1 MKVKWI
7 ADNRI
12 LPDQG
17 LVKKDDLLVVN
28 EELGNQLISQ
38 SLGKE
43 IKEIKEVKEKK
54 TKIVKDKG
62 GK

>member
-1 MKVKWI
+1 VKIKWI
-7 ADNRI
+7 GDNRI

-17 LVKKDDLLVVN
+17 LVKKDDILIVN

-38 SLGKE
+38 GLG
-43 IKEIKEVKEKK
+43 KEIKEVKEKK